1 LLVTKI
7 WSFWRPNYQNIVTTH
22 KTFPIMRILS
32 LLALISAPIAA
43 VSQQRLG
50 EKREEVSPHAV
61 HHQVG
66 VSSGCTDNESFLD
79 LFKDGCD
86 WYTEKKDLR
95 CPYADLFAKN
105 GLSANEECCA
115 CGGGIPDDDPTP
127 APGMYYIKSPSF
139 SKYISFSSKTRVGL
153 SYQNSKSLV
162 QLVATGSGTF
172 SLKSGYW
179 SGSRYIDISSSSG
192 AVVVAQYGTFQL
204 IPAYGGTYN
213 IKHEKS
219 GRFLSGNYNGV
230 LESTYNENTP
240 YIEFEFIPSNAEN
253 LEELNNEMTDV

>member
-1 LLVTKI
+1 
-7 WSFWRPNYQNIVTTH
+7 
-22 KTFPIMRILS
+22 MRILS
-32 LLALISAPIAA
+32 ILALICLPFATA
-43 VSQQRLG
+43 SQKRLG
-50 EKREEVSPHAV
+50 EKREELSPHAA

-79 LFKDGCD
+79 ELKDGCD
-86 WYTEKKDLR
+86 WYAERKDLR
-95 CPYADLFAKN
+95 CPYADLFEKN

-115 CGGGIPDDDPTP
+115 CGGGTPDDDPTP

-139 SKYISFSSKTRVGL
+139 SGYINFSSKTRVGL
-153 SYQNSKSLV
+153 GYQNAKALV

-179 SGSRYIDISSSSG
+179 TGSRYIDISSSSG
-192 AVVVAQYGTFQL
+192 AVVVANYGSFQL
-204 IPAYGGTYN
+204 IPGYGGTYK
-213 IKHEKS
+213 IKHEKN

-230 LESTYNENTP
+230 LESTYTENTP

-253 LEELNNEMTDV
+253 LEELEKEMTDFKMEKV